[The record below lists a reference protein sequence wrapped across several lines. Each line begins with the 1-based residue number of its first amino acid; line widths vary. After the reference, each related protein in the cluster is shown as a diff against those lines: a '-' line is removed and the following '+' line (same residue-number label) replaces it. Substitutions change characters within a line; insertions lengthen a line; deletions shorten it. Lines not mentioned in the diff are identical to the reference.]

1 MKSECSPLAVAT
13 EVLEAAAA
21 EAAGEEGA
29 AAAAAASGV
38 LLRRGLLDVDLEV

>member
-1 MKSECSPLAVAT
+1 VKSECPPLAVAT